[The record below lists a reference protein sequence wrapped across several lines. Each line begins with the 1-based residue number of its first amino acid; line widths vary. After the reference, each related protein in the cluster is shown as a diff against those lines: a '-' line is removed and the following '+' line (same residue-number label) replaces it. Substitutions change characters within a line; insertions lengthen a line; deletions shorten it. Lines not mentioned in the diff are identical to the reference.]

1 MDYFAVQIWINNKW
15 DWPGK
20 NWTMWKSV
28 NQDAS
33 NPYADGKWRLCF
45 YDLDFG
51 GVSGRWSAYEN
62 TIRIDNY
69 KLYGQQNL
77 YKQGLDTCQIC
88 WYG

>member
-1 MDYFAVQIWINNKW
+1 
-15 DWPGK
+15 
-20 NWTMWKSV
+20 MWKSV

-51 GVSGRWSAYEN
+51 GVSGRWPAYEN

-77 YKQGLDTCQIC
+77 
-88 WYG
+88 